1 MCCYLNNFR
10 KLYPVKASLLQENE
24 EEVVVE
30 KSFQTKS
37 FPGNEVEE
45 VAESRVSSSSSGL
58 ERWVIKV
65 EQSVNIFLTVK
76 SYMLFDSVNFCWN

>member
-1 MCCYLNNFR
+1 MFYLHR
-10 KLYPVKASLLQENE
+10 KLYPVKAKLLQEDE

-37 FPGNEVEE
+37 FPGNEVEQ
-45 VAESRVSSSSSGL
+45 VGDSRVNSSSSGL

-76 SYMLFDSVNFCWN
+76 SS